1 MPKTLFQKHF
11 FYTDDVIFDGLRHGL
26 LQYRTEH
33 GWNEQ

>member
-1 MPKTLFQKHF
+1 MPKTLVSKRY
-11 FYTDDVIFDGLRHGL
+11 FYTDDVIFDGLCHGL